1 MCFFVHP
8 SELGFFKFPQIKQGV
23 LRNQKSTFSK
33 SRDPEKH
40 IFQISENE
48 KARPRVG
55 CGRAGGD
62 EASRKETRRRGIA

>member
-33 SRDPEKH
+33 SRGVRT
-40 IFQISENE
+40 FFRT
-48 KARPRVG
+48 A
-55 CGRAGGD
+55 
-62 EASRKETRRRGIA
+62 